1 MRLAI
6 IVSLLA
12 TCPFVFGQSWL
23 QRADFGS
30 TGRHRATGFSIGN
43 KGYAGLGHVN
53 GTGQNIVYKD
63 WWQYDPAANAW
74 TQKAD
79 YVAPSYGTI
88 AFGTSSKGYIGGG
101 TAFNNE
107 FFEYNPTT
115 NTWQSVANCPIQ
127 NSTDQTAFAI
137 GEKGYVLYGNQCAEF
152 DPALNSWTMKAIIPG
167 NMNIWGTSFVIG
179 SSAFVKNGTAL
190 YEFKPGQNQWL
201 IRSQFPGVAT
211 GGCSSFVVDDKGY
224 VVTGYAGGL
233 SNVTKEV
240 WQYNPATNNWLQ
252 MEDFPGTARRF
263 SIGFSI
269 NNRGYF
275 GSGTNGIN
283 FNDFWA
289 YDHFLAQQ
297 ELEKTSA
304 FTVFPNPFVDEIH
317 VKIGDEIL
325 QQPNTFQVFTAD
337 GKERYS
343 TTFFTN
349 EQPLQLDF
357 LQAGTYFCVLKV
369 GNKIVQTQT
378 IIKQP

>member
-1 MRLAI
+1 
-6 IVSLLA
+6 
-12 TCPFVFGQSWL
+12 
-23 QRADFGS
+23 
-30 TGRHRATGFSIGN
+30 
-43 KGYAGLGHVN
+43 
-53 GTGQNIVYKD
+53 
-63 WWQYDPAANAW
+63 
-74 TQKAD
+74 
-79 YVAPSYGTI
+79 
-88 AFGTSSKGYIGGG
+88 
-101 TAFNNE
+101 
-107 FFEYNPTT
+107 
-115 NTWQSVANCPIQ
+115 
-127 NSTDQTAFAI
+127 
-137 GEKGYVLYGNQCAEF
+137 
-152 DPALNSWTMKAIIPG
+152 MKAIIPG

-211 GGCSSFVVDDKGY
+211 GGCSSFVVDEKGY

-297 ELEKTSA
+297 ELEKPSA
-304 FTVFPNPFVDEIH
+304 FTIFPNPFVDEIH

-325 QQPNTFQVFTAD
+325 EQPNTFQVFTAD

-349 EQPLQLDF
+349 EQRLQLDF
-357 LQAGTYFCVLKV
+357 LQAGTYYCVLKV

-378 IIKQP
+378 IIK